1 MGNIDSYWTLTW
13 TLLFIVYF
21 IKPFKLKVIILIHP
35 QVKVGDDYSIEE
47 REGVSHVFIDI
58 YGVWGNKPK
67 RG

>member
-1 MGNIDSYWTLTW
+1 MFL
-13 TLLFIVYF
+13 
-21 IKPFKLKVIILIHP
+21 KPFNSRILIANYP
-35 QVKVGDDYSIEE
+35 QVKVGDNYSIEE

>member
-1 MGNIDSYWTLTW
+1 M
-13 TLLFIVYF
+13 FI
-21 IKPFKLKVIILIHP
+21 IHNHP
-35 QVKVGDDYSIEE
+35 QGSLGDDYSIEE

>member
-1 MGNIDSYWTLTW
+1 LENIDSYWTLKW
-13 TLLFIVYF
+13 TQLLIYKD
-21 IKPFKLKVIILIHP
+21 IKPFKIKYFRYNYP
-35 QVKVGDDYSIEE
+35 QVKVGDNCSIEE

>member
-1 MGNIDSYWTLTW
+1 M
-13 TLLFIVYF
+13 
-21 IKPFKLKVIILIHP
+21 ILILNYP